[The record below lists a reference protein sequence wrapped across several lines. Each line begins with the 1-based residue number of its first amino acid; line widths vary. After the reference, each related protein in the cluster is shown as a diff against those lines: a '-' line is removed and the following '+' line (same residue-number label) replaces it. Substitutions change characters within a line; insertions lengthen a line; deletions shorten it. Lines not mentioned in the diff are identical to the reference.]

1 MANNPMRRTDEGIT
15 SIARRAARGAVHY
28 CSLGAVAGPIVG
40 TLAWFFLGLLRPE
53 YSSVSQPISALGV
66 GPNGW
71 LMDFAFVVSGL
82 LIGIGVLA
90 AFAESR
96 RDMGVIG
103 RYTCMALLMIS
114 PLGLVWIGIFTMDK
128 LVLHAIG
135 AQLAL
140 GAPIITFLVC
150 GLILRRAPRWRRFGN
165 LLLWGSPFT
174 LILLVGFIQSV
185 PPSQFAVGG
194 GNFGLWQRSLATEV
208 LGWYAALGWI
218 AFRRA
223 SRISD

>member
-1 MANNPMRRTDEGIT
+1 MANNPMRRTDEEIT
-15 SIARRAARGAVHY
+15 SVARKPARSAVRY

-40 TLAWFFLGLLRPE
+40 TLAWFFLGLLRPD

-71 LMDFAFVVSGL
+71 LMDVAFVVSGL
-82 LIGIGVLA
+82 LIGIGVIA
-90 AFAESR
+90 AFAECG
-96 RDMGVIG
+96 RDMGAIG

-140 GAPIITFLVC
+140 GAPIITFLVS
-150 GLILRRAPRWRRFGN
+150 GVILRHNPRWHRFGN
-165 LLLWGSPFT
+165 WLLWGSPFT
-174 LILLVGFIQSV
+174 LILLIGFIQSV
-185 PPSQFAVGG
+185 PPSQFAIGG

-223 SRISD
+223 SRMNN